1 MSNSIR
7 NTAANVETLNVQQST
22 LHSTILR
29 EQAEKDALLEK
40 ICRETEEDEVQFR
53 EKTRSIEVRL
63 DKSRKVLDEHVE
75 RRFRLR
81 NTRMQQIK
89 ELEDAIVETRLNIDK
104 IKLESKHTLER
115 IRRLIEVKLTDYLSE

>member
-1 MSNSIR
+1 MCNSIR

-22 LHSTILR
+22 LQSTIPL

-104 IKLESKHTLER
+104 IKFESTHTLER
-115 IRRLIEVKLTDYLSE
+115 IRRLIKVKLTDYLRE